1 MYDYGFEEEIMSIRD
16 SVRGVITGQSRKGDL
31 YIDMKIEDEE
41 SEMGT
46 ITIPAFGYWSG
57 QVNKGTEV
65 FCTIKSWAKENKRIA
80 VRIDSVD
87 YDSEMAA

>member
-1 MYDYGFEEEIMSIRD
+1 MYDYGFEEEIMNIRD
-16 SVRGVITGQSRKGDL
+16 SVRGVITGQNKDGGL

-41 SEMGT
+41 SEDGV
-46 ITIPAFGYWSG
+46 ITVQAFGYWSG
-57 QVNKGTEV
+57 RVNRGTEV
-65 FCTIKSWAKENKRIA
+65 VCSIKSWAKDNKRIS